1 MAERNAVMLHT
12 ELIMPVWKTVGVV
25 FAVVG
30 IGALAGGVGAFAAGT
45 VSRDPVSLNGYDWHG
60 WSPDA
65 RETYLAGFLAGAAAH
80 QAVRQRPAASAKRIA
95 ADAARLKRGGT
106 LTFPFGA
113 NVYRS
118 HLDDF
123 YFYENRRVRT
133 LIEALAEFNTQAR
146 EKP

>member
-1 MAERNAVMLHT
+1 
-12 ELIMPVWKTVGVV
+12 MPVWK
-25 FAVVG
+25 AVAVAVAG
-30 IGALAGGVGAFAAGT
+30 IGAFAGGMGAFAVGSA
-45 VSRDPVSLNGYDWHG
+45 SRDPVALNGHDWHG

-65 RETYLAGFLAGAAAH
+65 RESYLAGFLAGAAAH
-80 QAVRQRPAASAKRIA
+80 QAVRQRPTASAQRIA

-106 LTFPFGA
+106 LTFPYGA

-123 YFYENRRVRT
+123 YFYENRRART
-133 LIEALAEFNTQAR
+133 LIEALAEFNAQAR